1 MDKKEP
7 IRLQKFLAQ
16 CGIASRRK
24 AEELILQGK
33 VKVNGKP
40 AILGDKVTD
49 KDKVFVS
56 GKRIVMPRTKYRYIM
71 LNKPRGF
78 VTTMSDE
85 KGRKCVAE
93 LVADVGERRECSF
106 SQTTANLPT
115 RSCIRATA
123 CINSTA

>member
-40 AILGDKVTD
+40 AVLGDKVTD

-56 GKRIVMPRTKYRYIM
+56 GKRIVMPRALLR
-71 LNKPRGF
+71 
-78 VTTMSDE
+78 
-85 KGRKCVAE
+85 
-93 LVADVGERRECSF
+93 
-106 SQTTANLPT
+106 Q
-115 RSCIRATA
+115 
-123 CINSTA
+123 